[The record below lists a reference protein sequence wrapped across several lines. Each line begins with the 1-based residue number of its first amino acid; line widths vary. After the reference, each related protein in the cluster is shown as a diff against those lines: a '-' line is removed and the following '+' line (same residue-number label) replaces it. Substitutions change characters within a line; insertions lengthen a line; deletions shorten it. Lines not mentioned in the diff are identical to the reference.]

1 MSFLL
6 YKNNV
11 SLPIIDEAACPLCCG
26 CCRVA
31 FSGCWQLLPVVVELI

>member
-6 YKNNV
+6 NKNNV

-26 CCRVA
+26 VYTQTCC
-31 FSGCWQLLPVVVELI
+31 GCWQLLPVVVVFL